1 MNKLLL
7 NYYYDTRSYIYA
19 QRMKNIT
26 HTLVYVSSTVAYAG
40 YTLAYGE
47 AWRDRNIL
55 SMLKNCV
62 RIRTYGLYDKLTLGA
77 R

>member
-1 MNKLLL
+1 
-7 NYYYDTRSYIYA
+7 
-19 QRMKNIT
+19 MKNIT

-47 AWRDRNIL
+47 ARRDRNIL
-55 SMLKNCV
+55 SMLKNFV